1 MTITIHRGIDQ
12 IGGCIT
18 EIASDSGT
26 KILIDLG
33 HNLPEGDNVA
43 YDKYDNSDEL
53 NKLLDGVS
61 AIFYTHPH
69 GDHIGFEVQVAQRGI
84 PQYIGETSKELM
96 SLLKG
101 HIAYS
106 GKPQP
111 MAEKEAFEKFL
122 TFQAA
127 KPVSIGDKIVVTPY
141 IVSHSAPDAYI
152 FLIEC
157 DNRLI
162 LHTGDFRE
170 HGYRGKGLMPT
181 IGTYIARRNIDILI
195 TEGTMLSRD
204 DTQLKSENE
213 LKNKAVAMIDRYKN
227 IFVMCSSMDAD
238 RMASFY
244 QAAMSKKMM
253 FVVDGYQWKVLEKIE
268 NTLGEKNGLYRFPKR
283 RYFAKHM
290 EEIRTASKTNGFL
303 MMVRNNYRIRK
314 FIDTI
319 YPELDSTKTCFIYSQ
334 FQGYIKKGRP
344 AFQQKTFDFVH
355 SHDWTIKHLHT
366 SGHASRETL
375 TEVCKKVNP
384 KLAIIPIHREAKS
397 DFRELDLPQE
407 LKNKVLTDTTTV
419 EDVKIIIKRDPDCD
433 KIITLRGQ

>member
-18 EIASDSGT
+18 EIASESGT

-53 NKLLDGVS
+53 DKLLDGVS

-84 PQYIGETSKELM
+84 PQYLGETSKELM
-96 SLLKG
+96 LLLKD
-101 HIAYS
+101 HMAYT

-122 TFQAA
+122 TFRAA
-127 KPVSIGDKIVVTPY
+127 KSVKIGDKDEIVVTPY
-141 IVSHSAPDAYI
+141 FVSHSAPDAYM
-152 FLIEC
+152 FLIKC

-170 HGYRGKGLMPT
+170 HGYRGKGLMPV
-181 IGTYIARRNIDILI
+181 IDSFVARLKIDILV
-195 TEGTMLSRD
+195 TEGTMLSRED
-204 DTQLKSENE
+204 ARLMSENE
-213 LKNKAVAMIDRYKN
+213 LKNKAVAMIDGFKS

-244 QAAMSKKMM
+244 QAAMNKGMM

-268 NTLGEKNGLYRFPKR
+268 NTLGKKSGLYRFPKR

-290 EEIRTASKTNGFL
+290 EEIRAASKTNGFL
-303 MMVRNNYRIRK
+303 MMVRNNYRIRN

-319 YPELDSTKTCFIYSQ
+319 YPELDSAMTRFIYSQ
-334 FQGYIKKGRP
+334 FQGYIEKGHS
-344 AFQQKTFDFVH
+344 AFQQLTYDFVH
-355 SHDWTIKHLHT
+355 AHDWTIEYLHT

-384 KLAIIPIHREAKS
+384 MLASIPIHREAKS
-397 DFRELDLPQE
+397 DFRKLNLPQE
-407 LKNKVLTDTTTV
+407 LKDKVHTSSITLS
-419 EDVKIIIKRDPDCD
+419 DVKIIIK
-433 KIITLRGQ
+433 

>member
-1 MTITIHRGIDQ
+1 MTITIYRGIDQ

-18 EIASDSGT
+18 KIASDSGA

-43 YDKYDNSDEL
+43 YDKYDNSENLDEL
-53 NKLLDGVS
+53 LNDVS
-61 AIFYTHPH
+61 AVFYTHPH
-69 GDHIGFEVQVAQRGI
+69 GDHIGFETQVALRGI
-84 PQYIGETSKELM
+84 PQFIGETSKDLM
-96 SLLKG
+96 LLLKG
-101 HIAYS
+101 HTAYS
-106 GKPQP
+106 GKSQP

-127 KPVSIGDKIVVTPY
+127 KPVPIGDKIVVTPY
-141 IVSHSAPDAYI
+141 FVSHSAPDAYM
-152 FLIEC
+152 FLIKC
-157 DNRLI
+157 DTRWI

-170 HGYRGKGLMPT
+170 HGYRGKGLMQV
-181 IGTYIARRNIDILI
+181 IDSIVSRLKI
-195 TEGTMLSRD
+195 DVLVTEGTMLSRED
-204 DTQLKSENE
+204 ARLMSENE
-213 LKNKAVAMIDRYKN
+213 LKNKAVAMIDGFKS

-268 NTLGEKNGLYRFPKR
+268 NTLGEKNGIYRFPKR

-303 MMVRNNYRIRK
+303 MMVRNNNRIRK

-334 FQGYIKKGRP
+334 FQGYIMKGHP
-344 AFQQKTFDFVH
+344 AFQQQTYDFVN
-355 SHDWTIKHLHT
+355 SHDWTLEHLHT
-366 SGHASRETL
+366 TGHASRETL

-384 KLAIIPIHREAKS
+384 KLAIIPIHRKAKS
-397 DFRELDLPQE
+397 DFRKLDLPQE
-407 LKNKVLTDTTTV
+407 LKDKVHTTDTTLENV
-419 EDVKIIIKRDPDCD
+419 EIIIKRESTAG
-433 KIITLRGQ
+433 KSSVL

>member
-1 MTITIHRGIDQ
+1 MTITIHRGINQ

-33 HNLPEGDNVA
+33 HNLPEGDSIAHDQFDISANL
-43 YDKYDNSDEL
+43 DEL
-53 NKLLDGVS
+53 LNGVS
-61 AIFYTHPH
+61 AVFYSHPH

-84 PQYIGETSKELM
+84 PQYLGETSKELM
-96 SLLKG
+96 LLLKD
-101 HIAYS
+101 HMAYT

-122 TFQAA
+122 TFRAA
-127 KPVSIGDKIVVTPY
+127 KSVKIGDKDEIVVTPY
-141 IVSHSAPDAYI
+141 FVSHSAPDAYM
-152 FLIEC
+152 FLIKC

-170 HGYRGKGLMPT
+170 HGYRGKGLMPV
-181 IGTYIARRNIDILI
+181 IDSFVARLKIDILV
-195 TEGTMLSRD
+195 TEGTMLSRED
-204 DTQLKSENE
+204 ARLMSENE
-213 LKNKAVAMIDRYKN
+213 LKNKAVAMIDGFKS

-244 QAAMSKKMM
+244 QAAMNKGMM

-268 NTLGEKNGLYRFPKR
+268 NTLGKKSGLYRFPKR

-290 EEIRTASKTNGFL
+290 EEIRAASKTNGFL
-303 MMVRNNYRIRK
+303 MMVRNNYRIRN

-319 YPELDSTKTCFIYSQ
+319 YPELDSAMTRFIYSQ
-334 FQGYIKKGRP
+334 FQGYIEKGHS
-344 AFQQKTFDFVH
+344 AFQQLTYDFVH
-355 SHDWTIKHLHT
+355 AHDWTIEYLHT

-384 KLAIIPIHREAKS
+384 MLAIIPIHREAKS
-397 DFRELDLPQE
+397 DFRKLNLPQE
-407 LKNKVLTDTTTV
+407 LKDKVHTSSITLS
-419 EDVKIIIKRDPDCD
+419 DVKIIIK
-433 KIITLRGQ
+433 